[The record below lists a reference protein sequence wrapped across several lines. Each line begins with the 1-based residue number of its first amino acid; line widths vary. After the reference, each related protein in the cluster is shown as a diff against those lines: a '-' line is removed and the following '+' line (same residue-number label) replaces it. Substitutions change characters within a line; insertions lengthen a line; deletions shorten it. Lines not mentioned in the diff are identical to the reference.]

1 MVMGMG
7 MGIYILQE
15 YHLMKTTINCEHVTA
30 DSCTETEL
38 VVNTVQLGTVY
49 WPPGS
54 LGESVARLELVWQEQ
69 IGCVEGLEIESG
81 ACERV

>member
-1 MVMGMG
+1 M
-7 MGIYILQE
+7 
-15 YHLMKTTINCEHVTA
+15 
-30 DSCTETEL
+30 TEL